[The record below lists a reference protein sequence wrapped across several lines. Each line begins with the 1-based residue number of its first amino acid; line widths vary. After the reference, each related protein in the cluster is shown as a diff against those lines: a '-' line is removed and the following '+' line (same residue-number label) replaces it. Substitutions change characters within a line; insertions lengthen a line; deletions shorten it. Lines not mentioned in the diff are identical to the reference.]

1 MNEPISPT
9 VDFRPL
15 AEADFPI
22 LAQWLAEPHVRA
34 FYQKS
39 PATLEQVALEY
50 GPAVRQEEPTICS
63 LAAHRGVPLGYL
75 QSYRNVDYPEW
86 AVIGAI
92 DGVSIDLFIGDPAY
106 LRRGYGRAALR
117 GYVDE
122 VAFPFHASEWRAH
135 IGHELTNHA
144 ALRCSQAVGFRPL
157 HQFLEDG
164 MEMQLLVKER
174 Q

>member
-63 LAAHRGVPLGYL
+63 LAVHRGVPFGYL
-75 QSYRNVDYPEW
+75 QSYRSTIPNGPTSSAPSMESASTFLSAIPPIFAEALVEPRC
-86 AVIGAI
+86 AVIWTRSLFLSMPANGAPI
-92 DGVSIDLFIGDPAY
+92 
-106 LRRGYGRAALR
+106 
-117 GYVDE
+117 
-122 VAFPFHASEWRAH
+122 
-135 IGHELTNHA
+135 
-144 ALRCSQAVGFRPL
+144 
-157 HQFLEDG
+157 
-164 MEMQLLVKER
+164 
-174 Q
+174 